1 METKV
6 NSATGLKVKVSKAAV
21 ACPPTKS
28 SLRAARSGGIIVGK
42 RTGAALAVTAVDR
55 ALILVV
61 VTMTR
66 RDVTRHALCNVE
78 RAPTQRDGPNSPRKK
93 RKPNW
98 DCNAT
103 TYQRCR
109 DSPITAFKLH
119 ETLTTF
125 RGYSTDLYWLQN
137 SPTLWYNAEISFAT
151 LPRSNHSAIDI
162 WLEPNEGRCNEYRLT
177 CCTMQSTCLL
187 SVKKFCSFH
196 LNTGKRFA

>member
-109 DSPITAFKLH
+109 DSPTQHLNCTRRWQHSAAIQRTCIDYKIHQHYDITPRFPLQPFREAI
-119 ETLTTF
+119 TPQLTYDWNQM
-125 RGYSTDLYWLQN
+125 REGVMSTD
-137 SPTLWYNAEISFAT
+137 
-151 LPRSNHSAIDI
+151 
-162 WLEPNEGRCNEYRLT
+162 
-177 CCTMQSTCLL
+177 
-187 SVKKFCSFH
+187 
-196 LNTGKRFA
+196 